1 MPAGFVSKSEENHTM
16 AFETMIVL
24 IVAIMAIMK
33 IAKTV
38 FEKNPVYDDDSEI
51 EKKISEKIG
60 QIEKRLEN
68 LETLVLD
75 MEKEKKFSEMED

>member
-1 MPAGFVSKSEENHTM
+1 M